1 MVQHVFRRDQ
11 LDDLAL
17 YVNRCDPKKG
27 FLVRGKSSFETSG
40 ARVFIENLL
49 GTAEVTSFSSFSVNP
64 KIEDLRKGIEL
75 FKKGDFSLIIAIG
88 GGSVLD
94 MAKLISVLSHQQ
106 AELIDLITGNA
117 QITDIKTPLLA
128 IPTTAGT
135 GSEATHFSVV
145 YINTMKY
152 SVSSP
157 LILPNSV
164 YLSSHF
170 LKGESQ
176 YLAACTGLDA
186 FCQAVESVWSVN
198 ATIES
203 EGYAL
208 KAIELIWNNL
218 QSVVLHRKTLA
229 MEQMIEASYLAGK
242 AINIT
247 KTTAPHAISYAFTSF
262 YNIPH
267 GHAVALSLPF
277 FLEFNYALDNDNC
290 TDPRGASDVKARIEK
305 ILNLINTDIK
315 SAYAVLE
322 NFFNMLGISIG
333 LLELTEDFDPN
344 KIAEN
349 INFERLRNNPRKVTK
364 HDVLLFLSQSIAF
377 RKKSSN

>member
-1 MVQHVFRRDQ
+1 MGQFVFRRDQ

-17 YVNRCDPKKG
+17 YVRRFDPKKV
-27 FLVRGKSSFETSG
+27 FLVTGKSSFEASG
-40 ARVFIENLL
+40 ARIFIENLL
-49 GTAEVTSFSSFSVNP
+49 DTAEVTSFSSFSVNP
-64 KIEDLRKGIEL
+64 KIEDLQKGIEL
-75 FKKGDFSLIIAIG
+75 FNKGDFSLIIGIG

-106 AELIDLITGNA
+106 AELIDLITGTVKIA
-117 QITDIKTPLLA
+117 DLKTPLLA

-152 SVSSP
+152 SVSNP
-157 LILPNSV
+157 LILPNTV

-170 LKGESQ
+170 LKEVNP

-218 QSVVLHRKTLA
+218 KCTVLYSKTLA

-290 TDPRGASDVKARIEK
+290 TDSRGAGHVKARIEK

-315 SAYAVLE
+315 SAYNVLE
-322 NFFNMLGISIG
+322 NFFSMLGISID
-333 LLELTEDFDPN
+333 LLELIENFDPN
-344 KIAEN
+344 IIAEN
-349 INFERLRNNPRKVTK
+349 INVERLQNNPRKVTRN
-364 HDVLLFLSQSIAF
+364 DVLLFLSQPRAF
-377 RKKSSN
+377 H